1 MELNIIE
8 CTLRDG
14 GYHLNWNFDDEFVKN
29 YIKVTEDLNIK
40 NIEFGFR
47 FFENNKWN
55 GEYAFTTE
63 ETLNRFEFKKTTKVG
78 VMVFSGQVFTNS
90 KFDESKFNFLF
101 PLSKSESRLD
111 FVRIATYPEGLDET
125 YEIAKKLIQK
135 GFQVSI
141 NLMQIHR
148 VNKKQLAEFAINSKK
163 INLDSIYFAD
173 SVGCLNPIDVD
184 GIVKEMFAN
193 FQGPIGI
200 HAHDNRGLAFA
211 NSIAALNAGAT
222 WIDGTFTGMGRGP
235 GNTKTED
242 LILNFFDDDN
252 QNYLKMIDFI
262 DDYLLDKKAKY
273 KWGSSPLYFLSGKH
287 KIHPSYIQ
295 EMNLNENLTTLDK
308 LNFIQTTDYIDKES
322 FDVSNIN
329 YTDKLYSEIKEDVI
343 AQDIKINSTKPVL
356 IVGSGRGTRDFKW
369 QIEKFINKINPE
381 VLELNFNG
389 HLEQALVNYHVYTNP
404 QRFFSEV
411 NKLIKANASV
421 IIPSKITSLKDGL
434 NIHNY
439 EFKIS
444 SKNEFKFNNKF
455 SELPNSL
462 VLSYALALSLF
473 SKNEEIYLVGF
484 DGYEDT
490 ARNLKVNETF
500 NKFENNFKKSL
511 TSITPTKYM
520 VSQKSI
526 FPLI

>member
-1 MELNIIE
+1 MQFNIIE

-14 GYHLNWNFDDEFVKN
+14 GYHLNWNFDDDFVKN
-29 YIKVTEDLNIK
+29 YIKVTEDLEIK

-63 ETLNRFEFKKTTKVG
+63 ETLNRFDFKKTTNVG
-78 VMVFSGQVFTNS
+78 VMVFSGQLFTNS

-101 PLSKSESRLD
+101 PKSKSESRLD
-111 FVRIATYPEGLDET
+111 FVRIATYPDGLDET
-125 YEIAKKLIQK
+125 YKIAIKLIQK
-135 GFQVSI
+135 GYKVSV

-148 VNKKQLAEFAINSKK
+148 VDKDLLKEFAIKSKE

-173 SVGCLNPIDVD
+173 SVGCLDPVDVER
-184 GIVKEMFAN
+184 IVKVMLRN
-193 FQGPIGI
+193 FEGPVGI
-200 HAHDNRGLAFA
+200 HAHNNRGLAFA

-242 LILNFFDDDN
+242 LNLNFFDDN
-252 QNYLKMIDFI
+252 NNSYLKMINFI
-262 DDYLLDKKAKY
+262 DDYLLEKKALY

-287 KIHPSYIQ
+287 KVHPSYIQ

-308 LNFIQTTDYIDKES
+308 LNFLQATDYIDKES
-322 FDVSNIN
+322 FDISNVDYIDKFYSDIN
-329 YTDKLYSEIKEDVI
+329 KDLNSESFLFDS
-343 AQDIKINSTKPVL
+343 NKPVL
-356 IVGSGRGTRDFKW
+356 IIGSGKGTKDFKK
-369 QIEKFINKINPE
+369 QIEKFINKVSPI

-389 HLEQALVNYHVYTNP
+389 NLDQKLVNYHVYTNP
-404 QRFFSEV
+404 QRFFGELD
-411 NKLIKANASV
+411 KLIKSEASV
-421 IIPSKITSLKDGL
+421 IIPSKITTLQEGVD
-434 NIHNY
+434 IHNY

-444 SKNEFKFNNKF
+444 SENKFKFNNKY

-462 VLSYALALSLF
+462 ALAYALALSLF
-473 SKNEEIYLVGF
+473 SKNDEIFITGF

-490 ARNLKVNETF
+490 ARNFKVNETF
-500 NKFENNFKKSL
+500 NKFESSFKKNV